1 MAQTNDAL
9 SVEDVL
15 AAGGGMLGLKDVLST
30 VVQDALQELI
40 EAEVTARLGAGR
52 WERSEE
58 RSGMRNGSRSRT
70 VSTPAGDVE
79 VKIPKLRKGSFF
91 PDLLEPRRRVDRALG
106 GVIMTA
112 YVTGTST
119 RKVDD
124 LVRAL
129 GCESGV
135 SKSTVSRIFADID
148 REVAPV
154 RQRPLGY
161 TAFAY
166 VFVDATYVKA
176 RVDHQVVSRAVVI
189 ATGVTAEGGREV
201 LGVDV
206 GDSEDAEYWTAFLT
220 SLKDRGLGGVNLVI
234 SDAHRGLQA
243 AIRKTMQGSAWQR
256 CRVHLMRNILSH
268 VPRGQAEMV
277 AAFVRTIFAQPCA
290 DAARHQL
297 REVATRLER
306 SLPKAAAVL
315 ADAEDDVTAY
325 AVFPRHHWR
334 KIWSTN
340 PLGRVNK
347 EIKRRTNVVGVFP
360 NDDAVLRLV
369 GAILAEQHD
378 EWQTSDRRYLTMNST
393 HTLDLEQPIT
403 LELEAA

>member
-1 MAQTNDAL
+1 M
-9 SVEDVL
+9 S
-15 AAGGGMLGLKDVLST
+15 
-30 VVQDALQELI
+30 
-40 EAEVTARLGAGR
+40 
-52 WERSEE
+52 
-58 RSGMRNGSRSRT
+58 
-70 VSTPAGDVE
+70 P
-79 VKIPKLRKGSFF
+79 F
-91 PDLLEPRRRVDRALG
+91 P
-106 GVIMTA
+106 
-112 YVTGTST
+112 
-119 RKVDD
+119 
-124 LVRAL
+124 
-129 GCESGV
+129 
-135 SKSTVSRIFADID
+135 
-148 REVAPV
+148 
-154 RQRPLGY
+154 
-161 TAFAY
+161 Y

-206 GDSEDAEYWTAFLT
+206 GDSEDAVFWTAFLT
-220 SLKDRGLGGVNLVI
+220 SLKDRGLGGVDLVI

-256 CRVHLMRNILSH
+256 CKVHLVRNILSH

-277 AAFVRTIFAQPCA
+277 AAFVRTIFAQPDA
-290 DAARHQL
+290 DAARRQL

-306 SLPKAAAVL
+306 SLPKAAGVL

-340 PLGRVNK
+340 PLERVNK

-378 EWQTSDRRYLTMNST
+378 EWQTSDRRYLTMNNAT
-393 HTLDLEQPIT
+393 VLDLEQPIT